1 MSHHQLEDVGI
12 AQVSQAP
19 ETRLK
24 NTNTAKT
31 GHEFCAANCCMQLD
45 LLHFIIQLGMCPC
58 VATYA
63 QLHKNKHIYP
73 WHQYTTNH
81 LHN

>member
-1 MSHHQLEDVGI
+1 MVNVFYNMF
-12 AQVSQAP
+12 VSLTVIRYRTFYQP
-19 ETRLK
+19 
-24 NTNTAKT
+24 
-31 GHEFCAANCCMQLD
+31 
-45 LLHFIIQLGMCPC
+45 IQTYYHWYLNVNHYYYHLRCILLGMCPC